1 MALPATLPAN
11 LTELQRRVVR
21 LRDAEGL
28 TWAEIGRQLGMD
40 PGNAQTA
47 YTRAQA
53 KMLQA
58 GPPPTQELQEACD
71 AALAAI
77 RGKIDDKVLSAA
89 SAEISYMALWR
100 LAHDPGI
107 WNRASVKDLAAVA
120 GMMVDK
126 RQLLRGEPTQVIKI
140 QDVRKLDEMAKALH
154 EEMER
159 RGMLVDVT
167 PEKGD
172 ASKK

>member
-58 GPPPTQELQEACD
+58 GPPPPL
-71 AALAAI
+71 
-77 RGKIDDKVLSAA
+77 R
-89 SAEISYMALWR
+89 SYRRLVTRLWR
-100 LAHDPGI
+100 
-107 WNRASVKDLAAVA
+107 RF
-120 GMMVDK
+120 
-126 RQLLRGEPTQVIKI
+126 GERLTT
-140 QDVRKLDEMAKALH
+140 RF
-154 EEMER
+154 
-159 RGMLVDVT
+159 
-167 PEKGD
+167 
-172 ASKK
+172 